1 VGEAGGGVYEGDGR
15 CNLIFR
21 IFFLDFLSSNG
32 IKQLY
37 IDFKLKIWALAAVG
51 TATTPVQTVPCS
63 PGGQYR
69 SRPRGPSNQHPWAV
83 PT

>member
-51 TATTPVQTVPCS
+51 TDRHDSSANSTVQPGRSVPL
-63 PGGQYR
+63 QT
-69 SRPRGPSNQHPWAV
+69 A
-83 PT
+83 